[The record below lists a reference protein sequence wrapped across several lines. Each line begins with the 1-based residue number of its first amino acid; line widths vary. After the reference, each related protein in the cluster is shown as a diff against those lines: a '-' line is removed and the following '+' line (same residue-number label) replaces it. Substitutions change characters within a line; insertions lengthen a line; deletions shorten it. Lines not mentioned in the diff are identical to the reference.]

1 MEHIDILDRRIL
13 EIITRNARIPFK
25 DVAEECG
32 VSRAAIHQR
41 VARLMEE
48 GVITGSGYTVSAKA
62 LGYNTCTYVGIKLE
76 RAAIYKEV
84 AKRLLEFP
92 EIVEC
97 HFTTGQYSILIKLYT
112 FDNEHLMEL
121 LNTCVLKIEGITSTE
136 ALISLGEGFS
146 RNIAIMPPRAKRNA
160 AENHTTRRLRQP
172 EHLYDGELGM

>member
-1 MEHIDILDRRIL
+1 MTGNLDLLDRRIL
-13 EIITRNARIPFK
+13 EIITKNARIPFK

-48 GVITGSGYTVSAKA
+48 GVITGSGYTVDPKA

-76 RAAIYKEV
+76 RASMYKDV
-84 AKRLLEFP
+84 AKQLQSFP

-97 HFTTGQYSILIKLYT
+97 HFTTGQYSIMIKLYSY
-112 FDNEHLMEL
+112 DNEHLMEL
-121 LNTCVLKIEGITSTE
+121 LNTCVLKIDGIISTE

-146 RNIAIMPPRAKRNA
+146 RNIPIISSREPRKEPARPRRNA
-160 AENHTTRRLRQP
+160 KHDV
-172 EHLYDGELGM
+172 HLYDGEL

>member
-1 MEHIDILDRRIL
+1 MVENIDLLDRKIL
-13 EIITRNARIPFK
+13 EIITHNARIPFK

-41 VARLMEE
+41 VARLIEE
-48 GVITGSGYTVSAKA
+48 GIITGSGYYVSPKA

-76 RAAIYKEV
+76 RAAMYKEV
-84 AKRLLEFP
+84 AERLKEFP
-92 EIVEC
+92 EVVEC

-121 LNTCVLKIEGITSTE
+121 LNTCVLKIDGITSTE

-146 RNIAIMPPRAKRNA
+146 RGIPIMHPRVQHKEKA
-160 AENHTTRRLRQP
+160 TSDF
-172 EHLYDGELGM
+172 LYDSDTDSPLL